1 MRKSDNKEKR
11 IKEDLAA
18 RHNNTM
24 ESENHEVKEEAS
36 QHSSPELA
44 APQIPLLA
52 LASPGAWEKALQTF
66 QAPLCPWLLLQH
78 LQPLR
83 VQLLFNRSHQQRTWA
98 LPCSASECRA
108 ELCLLDEPEM
118 KKHIHRYEQRHLC
131 CFQAIACKKSYH
143 AGIIPTR

>member
-52 LASPGAWEKALQTF
+52 LASPGA
-66 QAPLCPWLLLQH
+66 
-78 LQPLR
+78 
-83 VQLLFNRSHQQRTWA
+83 
-98 LPCSASECRA
+98 
-108 ELCLLDEPEM
+108 
-118 KKHIHRYEQRHLC
+118 
-131 CFQAIACKKSYH
+131 
-143 AGIIPTR
+143 